1 MESTSKYSPLSHLT
15 ALSFSPSLA
24 LSVLKNLIP
33 PSGENFSRIWANVC
47 EFYNEIP
54 VAFNYAPKAF
64 PCQKSPSLRFTGIL
78 HYTSVWLSESEWII
92 VQLSSYFAR
101 KCFTYSLQL
110 NCSGV
115 ARYLN
120 CWYPPNNNFVQMYL
134 TDGRRRGW
142 LHIAHDRLS
151 RIRFSDRLLVCLCVC
166 QSVWTW
172 RT

>member
-134 TDGRRRGW
+134 TDRRRDW
-142 LHIAHDRLS
+142 LHKL
-151 RIRFSDRLLVCLCVC
+151 
-166 QSVWTW
+166 
-172 RT
+172 